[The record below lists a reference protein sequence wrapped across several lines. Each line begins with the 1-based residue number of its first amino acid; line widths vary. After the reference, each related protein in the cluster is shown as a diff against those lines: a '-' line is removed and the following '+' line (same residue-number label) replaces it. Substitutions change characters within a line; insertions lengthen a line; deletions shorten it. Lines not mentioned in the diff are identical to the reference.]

1 MTTNNPYLEFV
12 PPKNSAGALD
22 LPKDDK
28 GRFICKM
35 PFMPFEIRFSLPISG
50 RMGIGMY
57 TSNGIE
63 LCGRE
68 CTFENGE
75 FSFEQSL
82 PMGTCY
88 FMLSLN
94 KTGDKV
100 DSLGILFELYT
111 GLDRDEP
118 VVQIPFNIPLI

>member
-1 MTTNNPYLEFV
+1 MPTDNPYLAYV
-12 PPKNSAGALD
+12 APQDGSGALA
-22 LPKDDK
+22 LPKDDQ
-28 GRFICKM
+28 GRFICQM
-35 PFMPFEIRFSLPISG
+35 PFMPFQIRFSLPING

-57 TSNGIE
+57 TAGGTE

-68 CTFENGE
+68 CTFDNGE

-100 DSLGILFELYT
+100 DSLGILFELYA
-111 GLDRDEP
+111 GLSRDEP
-118 VVQIPFNIPLI
+118 VVQIPFNIPLG